1 MAAEKF
7 PIEAGHIML
16 FARAIGDKN
25 PIYHDEEYIRFL

>member
-16 FARAIGDKN
+16 FGFHVQTPDNVTFAI
-25 PIYHDEEYIRFL
+25 I